1 MQVTGGVRPDPC
13 HVLSTVGQCGLLLMV
28 TARRLKMGIC
38 EGSPRSI
45 LPDHMGRADYF
56 GASINQAARFMDAGE
71 GGQGAIEVITS
82 GPASEMHHSN
92 G

>member
-1 MQVTGGVRPDPC
+1 
-13 HVLSTVGQCGLLLMV
+13 
-28 TARRLKMGIC
+28 MGIC

-71 GGQGAIEVITS
+71 GGQG
-82 GPASEMHHSN
+82 GRQ
-92 G
+92 